1 MTIHNNNIV
10 PAAQPLAEGQRVI
23 RVGEYYFPVGVGGN
37 YIPGGTGSDVNI
49 DLTGV
54 DVTSDKLLDGVVA
67 IGKDGNGD
75 PIRVT
80 GNILTVTANRDPD
93 TGTVTVP
100 VGYIAEEQTFEAT
113 VSGDGYDTSGVTAVA
128 EGMREGLIAIGPGGE
143 TITGSVVDISY
154 EDITISDDGAVIVD
168 TGDANRFV
176 SGGSTIYELEM
187 SGDLVVEGNVV
198 TVPAGYLSTDR
209 VETLPEATVTET
221 DSNVTITPGYLKDEL
236 SYALGSGAGESA
248 VFGFM
253 RNVSSGDGTQIYFQQ
268 IDIEEDSRPV
278 GEPQLIDS
286 ADIIKLNVSDE
297 INLDIPDGVTPLTFT
312 TDDYQNAYIR
322 LIAAYYK
329 DRSNEL
335 GQLLDFDIT
344 ENEDCKHYRHIYYRK
359 SSMDKF
365 SVYVPGTVLYFDS
378 NEDYIQFYSQ
388 HIHRGLANP
397 TSGDRFIFD
406 INCPAEIYASGTVQS
421 MFDFSDY
428 GDDCFLLFAKCK
440 SLVQA
445 PEITIK
451 YIRSSLVE
459 TDCRYMYYGCSSLVT
474 ASTPYVDA
482 VVTTDING
490 STLAPGYAYMF
501 AGCSALSELTINFSA
516 WEYSAGV
523 TDGWLAG
530 VSETGTVYKNPGL
543 VIDEDK
549 RHADPT
555 SVIPLGWEIT
565 DIQ

>member
-1 MTIHNNNIV
+1 MSINTEMTALADAVRAKSGTEGKLTIAAMTAAVNGIV
-10 PAAQPLAEGQRVI
+10 I
-23 RVGEYYFPVGVGGN
+23 N
-37 YIPGGTGSDVNI
+37 SGSDI
-49 DLTGV
+49 DLSGV
-54 DVTSDKLLDGVVA
+54 
-67 IGKDGNGD
+67 
-75 PIRVT
+75 
-80 GNILTVTANRDPD
+80 TVTAD
-93 TGTVTVP
+93 TMLSGIVAVGASGEKVVGNIQTVT
-100 VGYIAEEQTFEAT
+100 A
-113 VSGDGYDTSGVTAVA
+113 SSDG
-128 EGMREGLIAIGPGGE
+128 EK
-143 TITGSVVDISY
+143 
-154 EDITISDDGAVIVD
+154 
-168 TGDANRFV
+168 
-176 SGGSTIYELEM
+176 
-187 SGDLVVEGNVV
+187 V
-198 TVPAGYLSTDR
+198 TVPAGYIAAEQSFPITVTDGGGFDTSIVTATADTMLSGIIA
-209 VETLPEATVTET
+209 VGKNGETITGNIATVTPAVDKNVFSVKKGYVASDFTETIPEATVTET

-428 GDDCFLLFAKCK
+428 GDDCFLLFAKCN

-459 TDCRYMYYGCSSLVT
+459 TDCRYMYYRCSSLVT